1 MPILSV
7 EYLYFAHPMAAKH
20 LGVGFGR
27 WSGPTLA
34 IMNSRL
40 PFRANLENWYRW
52 LTCASV
58 RGLVCRVGMN
68 VTLAHI
74 FLPFYLN
81 RWKSTTHG
89 FHSKPIWRTH
99 VVDSTVAQYVDW
111 LVFLFVWMSPL
122 LTVPCHSICTTG
134 DNQLTGSMPSK
145 LGELALLTELW
156 LSTWIGVSFSYECL
170 ACSHFLAMLYHQSK
184 TIRLV
189 TSIQSFVMDHFWS
202 RWIFVLIALLKLI

>member
-89 FHSKPIWRTH
+89 FI
-99 VVDSTVAQYVDW
+99 
-111 LVFLFVWMSPL
+111 
-122 LTVPCHSICTTG
+122 
-134 DNQLTGSMPSK
+134 PSK
-145 LGELALLTELW
+145 LGELTSLTQLS
-156 LSTWIGVSFSYECL
+156 LSTWIGWSSCLCECHPCL
-170 ACSHFLAMLYHQSK
+170 QFLAILFVQGIINSRVPCQANSEKWRPWLSCGSVRELVYLFLMNVSLAHISSPCC
-184 TIRLV
+184 TIRAKWFEWWLRSNLLWWITFEV
-189 TSIQSFVMDHFWS
+189 VEFLCWLLFWS
-202 RWIFVLIALLKLI
+202 